1 MSESAEGRTDDP
13 SDAHR
18 LRRLAAGDAAEVAGV
33 FQRSRATAMPWLPV
47 LHDGTEDLAFF
58 GAELGEGSSWGA
70 FVDGTLVGFAIRHDD
85 WLRHLYVDPR
95 HQRRGIGSALVVRVI
110 AESTD
115 GLQLWAFARNAPAI
129 AFYRRHGFEVA
140 ERTDGAGNEE
150 REPDV
155 RMTRR

>member
-1 MSESAEGRTDDP
+1 
-13 SDAHR
+13 
-18 LRRLAAGDAAEVAGV
+18 
-33 FQRSRATAMPWLPV
+33 MPWLPV

-58 GAELGEGSSWGA
+58 GAQLGEGSSWGA
-70 FVDGTLVGFAIRHDD
+70 VVHGALVGFAIRHDD

-95 HQRRGIGSALVVRVI
+95 HQRRGIGSALLERVI
-110 AESTD
+110 AEAAD
-115 GLQLWAFARNAPAI
+115 GLQLWAFARNTPAI
-129 AFYRRHGFEVA
+129 AFYRGHGFEVA